1 MPSGGQISGPVP
13 GLRLQPSTPG
23 VVDAGHADIS
33 GTLMAGRVRT
43 SIPTAAAP
51 SSVLV
56 GSTTGALVIPPQES
70 VIVGE
75 GIQLGAMTGN
85 VIIGRSC
92 VGGDN
97 LTSSASNAVIIGPAA
112 AYNGTDYGGAVGGV
126 AIGANAQIGN
136 SLNSPI
142 AIGQSATSL
151 CVNGIDTCAI
161 AIGKSASVSKSGNI
175 AMGTG
180 ATDNGRTNI
189 IRIGS
194 GVGLATSNDTV
205 AIGDAT
211 HTKAFVGKFNLL
223 TIASQFN
230 YTGVNDANSA
240 PGVNAGTVEYTAIS
254 AARTVTIPAAN
265 TVDAGKRITV
275 VDASGACSAVN
286 TITLARTGAD
296 TINGAASAV
305 LNSAYGRITISSNGV
320 GKWTVVA

>member
-43 SIPTAAAP
+43 AIPTAAAP
-51 SSVLV
+51 TTILF
-56 GSTTGALVIPPQES
+56 GSLTGALATPPGGS
-70 VIVGE
+70 VVLGE
-75 GIQLGAMTGN
+75 GIQLGALQNT
-85 VIIGRSC
+85 VIGRSAIS
-92 VGGDN
+92 GDN
-97 LTSSASNAVIIGPAA
+97 VTSSAQNAVIIGASA
-112 AYNGTDYGGAVGGV
+112 AYTGDQYGGGVGGI
-126 AIGANAQIGN
+126 AIGNNAQIGN
-136 SLNSPI
+136 STHGPI
-142 AIGQSATSL
+142 AIGQSAQAESPNL
-151 CVNGIDTCAI
+151 IDQGSI
-161 AIGKSASVSKSGNI
+161 AIGDQAVAQRSGNI
-175 AMGTG
+175 SIGAS
-180 ATDNGRTNI
+180 ATDSNRTNV
-189 IRIGS
+189 IRLGAG
-194 GVGLATSNDTV
+194 GVVAANNTV
-205 AIGDAT
+205 QIGDAT
-211 HTKAFVGKFNLL
+211 HTIVLIGKYNLL
-223 TIASQFN
+223 TLASQFN

-305 LNSAYGRITISSNGV
+305 LNSAYGKITISSNGV